1 MAQNWSL
8 EQLLGECSDTMDR
21 LSALAGQAASFQF
34 PEGRKSVEAFN
45 WAELLEKMEGGD
57 GAAEQ
62 RAGEIHA
69 MLSEHAAEQVD
80 FDPQVPRWVPFAV
93 VPGAGMLFFD
103 LLAVHQG
110 QPTVLWEQ
118 PDGKRTELGLSEAFF
133 STLQS

>member
-8 EQLLGECSDTMDR
+8 EQLVGECAEVMEK
-21 LSALAGQAASFQF
+21 LSSHAGKPASFQF
-34 PEGRKSVEAFN
+34 PDGRKSVEVFN

-57 GAAEQ
+57 AAAEQ
-62 RAGEIHA
+62 RAGEVHG

-93 VPGAGMLFFD
+93 VPEAGMLFFD

-110 QPTVLWEQ
+110 QPTVLWED
-118 PDGKRTELGLSEAFF
+118 PSGKRTALGLSDAFF
-133 STLQS
+133 ATLQS